1 MDSIAQKCSYPKGC
15 SNTTKDPMG
24 RCHLHRDGDGASG
37 GAATGSSAGLAGA
50 TGNMVAQQQKRARGG
65 PTTKLTAEEKEFY
78 ENMKVGASFRAPYF
92 RRSIAK
98 FPVASYPGLGT
109 FAMGKNGIVYIDF
122 EWAMAG
128 GIEKA
133 SAILIHEASHFN
145 LDHFGRADMIS
156 TNPQHA
162 KHMNIA
168 GDMEINQ
175 GLVHRQHKSTNV
187 DWRRSILQDEYNAV
201 YPWSEG
207 YKFDPDNP
215 FEVYFRQLI
224 KKQQEEDEKNKDKDD
239 KCEQCEKEKQDQQQG
254 GQDQQDQ
261 QGGQDQ
267 QQGGDGGDQQDG
279 GQPGGDQGDGGDQ
292 PGGQQ
297 PGGQGGQDGDGG
309 DQPGGQ
315 GGMGGKDAGL
325 NKPCGHGKGDGEGQ
339 GEGQGQ
345 GDPSMCGG
353 GSAIGNAIEGE
364 ITSEADGAMNEVDV
378 ENLRRDTA
386 RDIMDHEKANGRGSV
401 PGELVRNAEE
411 ILKGTRVDW
420 KKEMRSAVSRSVR
433 TVRGRKQYDTKTHNR
448 RLANV
453 SKYIFPGTVTPTPN
467 ISIAVDTSGSM
478 GKTELGL
485 ALGQIQSI
493 LNQAGSKSH
502 VDFIAV
508 DAKSTEPRE
517 LRKLSDVE
525 LTGGGG
531 TDMGVA
537 IHSFSERK
545 KHRPDLG
552 IIVTDGGTPWPSEK
566 PKGMDIIIAIV
577 GQGASAAEYNGMP
590 VPDWAKT
597 VYINQIA

>member
-1 MDSIAQKCSYPKGC
+1 MNAIAQKCAYPKGC
-15 SNTTKDPMG
+15 TKQTKDPSG
-24 RCHLHRDGDGASG
+24 RCHLHRDGDGAAG
-37 GAATGSSAGLAGA
+37 GKIGGPAGLAGS
-50 TGNMVAQQQKRARGG
+50 TGNMVAQTQQQQKRAKGG
-65 PTTKLTAEEKEFY
+65 PTTKLTAEEKEYY

-122 EWAMAG
+122 DWAKAG

-145 LDHFGRADMIS
+145 LDHFGRSDMVS
-156 TNPQHA
+156 KNPAHS
-162 KHMNIA
+162 KLMNIA

-175 GLVHRQHKSTNV
+175 GLVSRQHKSTNV
-187 DWRRSILQDEYNAV
+187 DWRRSILQDEYAAV
-201 YPWSEG
+201 YPWSDQF
-207 YKFDPDNP
+207 KFDPDQP

-224 KKQQEEDEKNKDKDD
+224 KKQQEEQDKQDQNKDDD
-239 KCEQCEKEKQDQQQG
+239 CEQCEQEKQQGGG

-261 QGGQDQ
+261 DGDGQGDQGQSGQDQ
-267 QQGGDGGDQQDG
+267 GDQQ
-279 GQPGGDQGDGGDQ
+279 
-292 PGGQQ
+292 
-297 PGGQGGQDGDGG
+297 GGQGGGGGEPGDQDGEG
-309 DQPGGQ
+309 GGQ
-315 GGMGGKDAGL
+315 GGMGGQSADPNG
-325 NKPCGHGKGDGEGQ
+325 KPCGHGKGGQPGDGE
-339 GEGQGQ
+339 
-345 GDPSMCGG
+345 PSMCGG

-364 ITSEADGAMNEVDV
+364 LTSEADGAMSEVDV

-386 RDIMDHEKANGRGSV
+386 RDIMEHEKANGRGSV

-420 KKEMRSAVSRSVR
+420 RREMRAAVSKSVR
-433 TVRGRKQYDTKTHNR
+433 TVRGRKQYDTKQSNR
-448 RLANV
+448 RMANAT
-453 SKYIFPGTVTPTPN
+453 KFIFPGTVTPTPN

-478 GKTELGL
+478 GQTELGL

-493 LNQAGSKSH
+493 LNQAGSKSR

-508 DAKSTEPRE
+508 DAHSTEPSE
-517 LRKLSDVE
+517 LKKLSDVK
-525 LTGGGG
+525 LKGGGG

-537 IHSFSERK
+537 VKSFDERK
-545 KHRPDLG
+545 RNRPDLG
-552 IIVTDGGTPWPSEK
+552 IIVTDGGTPWPDEK

-577 GQGASAAEYNGMP
+577 GQGASAEEYRGMP

-597 VYINQIA
+597 VYINQVG

>member
-1 MDSIAQKCSYPKGC
+1 MNATSQQCQHGRGTATECTKL
-15 SNTTKDPMG
+15 TKDPTG
-24 RCHLHRDGDGASG
+24 RCHLHRDSVGASSG
-37 GAATGSSAGLAGA
+37 ATGSSAGLAGA

-65 PTTKLTAEEKEFY
+65 PTTKLTAAEKEFY

-122 EWAMAG
+122 DWAMAG
-128 GIEKA
+128 GIEKS

-145 LDHFGRADMIS
+145 LDHFGRSDMIS

-175 GLVHRQHKSTNV
+175 GLVSRQHKSTNV
-187 DWRRSILQDEYNAV
+187 DWRRSILQDEYSAV

-207 YKFDPDNP
+207 YKFDPDQP

-239 KCEQCEKEKQDQQQG
+239 DCEQCEKEKQDKQDK
-254 GQDQQDQ
+254 QDQGDKGDKQD
-261 QGGQDQ
+261 GDS
-267 QQGGDGGDQQDG
+267 GGDDQGDQ
-279 GQPGGDQGDGGDQ
+279 DGGDQ
-292 PGGQQ
+292 PGGDQ
-297 PGGQGGQDGDGG
+297 PGGQGDQDGEGEG
-309 DQPGGQ
+309 QPGGE

-325 NKPCGHGKGDGEGQ
+325 NKPCGHGKGEGEGQ
-339 GEGQGQ
+339 GEGQGQGQGGQPGQ

-386 RDIMDHEKANGRGSV
+386 RDIIEHEKTNGRGSV

-508 DAKSTEPRE
+508 DAASTEPKE
-517 LRKLSDVE
+517 LKKLSNVE

-537 IHSFSERK
+537 IKSFSERK

-577 GQGASAAEYNGMP
+577 GQGASAAEYSGMP